1 MEYTFKE
8 LKKRQAH
15 ADLSILNRDIT
26 VCIDRI
32 TILVSSDNKYIKPIF
47 REFYHQIFAKLDHL
61 FVSSIDTKNQFTI
74 SKTLEEDSYIN
85 LIFIEYVNIG
95 NHDDIR
101 IDFNPNTLKEFEGM
115 SVWRQIMAYIK
126 LNRLDIRLSRIDIAF
141 DIYNRPEIATLT
153 TTKGGI
159 KQTIYLGRGGELETL
174 YLGASGSN
182 VQVRLYDKNK
192 ESISHKRYDKMDLE
206 KSPFWWR
213 LEFQL
218 RTKAINE
225 ETVLE
230 LMKRLDTMGYY
241 DIRQF
246 SLDDRIFIT
255 LFLYAPHQLKMVY
268 SDMSDNAIA
277 IRKSKLR
284 AKLREQTNK
293 FSLELKQVLE
303 DNLSNLGKEL
313 NKYSDEFLGFTI

>member
-115 SVWRQIMAYIK
+115 SVWR
-126 LNRLDIRLSRIDIAF
+126 
-141 DIYNRPEIATLT
+141 
-153 TTKGGI
+153 
-159 KQTIYLGRGGELETL
+159 
-174 YLGASGSN
+174 
-182 VQVRLYDKNK
+182 
-192 ESISHKRYDKMDLE
+192 
-206 KSPFWWR
+206 
-213 LEFQL
+213 
-218 RTKAINE
+218 
-225 ETVLE
+225 
-230 LMKRLDTMGYY
+230 
-241 DIRQF
+241 
-246 SLDDRIFIT
+246 
-255 LFLYAPHQLKMVY
+255 
-268 SDMSDNAIA
+268 
-277 IRKSKLR
+277 
-284 AKLREQTNK
+284 
-293 FSLELKQVLE
+293 
-303 DNLSNLGKEL
+303 
-313 NKYSDEFLGFTI
+313 